1 LKTIEKLLFL
11 QDLEEFRKVSTD
23 HLARLAAV
31 ARHSE
36 VSQGSR
42 LFGKG
47 DQPTELILV
56 VYGRVSVES
65 PPGPA
70 RLVHSSS
77 LDIFSVLSREPH
89 AFSARTHDDCLLLK
103 VSYDDLIDLLEA
115 EAELCLELVRFLAAS
130 GRQLQLD
137 TVASH
142 EAMETRF

>member
-1 LKTIEKLLFL
+1 MKTIEKLLFL

-56 VYGRVSVES
+56 VYGRVSIES
-65 PPGPA
+65 PPGAA

-77 LDIFSVLSREPH
+77 LDIFSVLSQEPH
-89 AFSARTHDDCLLLK
+89 AFSARTHDDCLLLRVYRK
-103 VSYDDLIDLLEA
+103 TSELLQIEHLCRDTDDQHLDIANTDHRGWA
-115 EAELCLELVRFLAAS
+115 EAVL
-130 GRQLQLD
+130 
-137 TVASH
+137 
-142 EAMETRF
+142 